1 MRYAAAIPACTL
13 LAGTAAGVCLRVPA
27 WVWCV
32 PLILGWLTLAAALHS
47 RRPGASCTALCAAII
62 GFLGAGA
69 SLGALDAARA
79 RRPTL
84 LSVLAAEGRDP
95 TTCGESAAGDRLAGL
110 DEPVR
115 ERGAAVGEDG
125 GAARVGDADATRDAP
140 RAIGLMRAEPRNAA
154 GGGTTEACTIVI
166 EVEGRLADDAAPGE
180 FGVAFTLAT
189 TRLLR
194 RGPPDEPF
202 LPVDGSIRVSVGGT
216 LAKEAMPAWRAGR
229 LVRAAIAVRAPRPY
243 RNFGLPDQR
252 DRLALS
258 GMTMFGAIKSAHL
271 VELLARG
278 NWWQERTADIRAW
291 VRHAVLRH
299 IGSTPAAAIVTAVL
313 IGDRAA
319 LAAEDERRLQQ
330 AGTYHVIAIS
340 GGNIAILTTTL
351 LALHRLLPLPPRVR
365 IGLTTLFICLYALV
379 IEASPSVT
387 RAVMAAVAYLGARAA
402 DHELRSL
409 NVLATVI
416 ALMLAISPLSIV
428 DTGFWLTSGATLG
441 ILCHAA
447 PLLERWRRP
456 RESSSAQP
464 TSARRHVVEGLLP
477 RVLQRLM
484 LATAALVVMTMAAE
498 VVLLPIAAMAFS
510 QVTFAGLFLN
520 LLAIPL
526 MSIVQLSGLA
536 MLAASAIAEA
546 CAAMSGSAFPLPILL
561 ADHAGALAR
570 TAASSLLRS
579 ADLVQLAPW
588 LSRRVAPPP
597 LWLLAAYFLC
607 WSGIWLAP
615 LAARARARMMA
626 TRPASDP
633 YLLHRTRVAMTIGW
647 AVSLCLIVWSPSLP
661 TLALP
666 GISALAMP
674 IAGVTACDPE
684 PIPREW
690 HGRPWLRLTMLDVG
704 QGSAALLETSSGHAL
719 LIDAAGTASSSF
731 DIGARVVSPAL
742 WALGLRRMTAL
753 AITHDDIDHVGGAGA
768 VLRDFA
774 PPIVLAAAPLSR
786 LAQASGIR
794 WRTLRAGESCT
805 LAGATIEVLN
815 PPALVTSSAAATS
828 CDSGWIS
835 SALPPGEPRSTVR
848 VRNDDSLVLAVRLG
862 DATILLPG
870 DIGPMVERRLA
881 PRLSTAPLL
890 ILAAPHHGSASS
902 STPAFLD
909 ALAPRAVLISA
920 GLGNRHGHPA
930 PAMLAR
936 CRARGIELFRTDLDG
951 AIQLVTDG
959 RTARLRTCTG
969 RAWRAVPHVVPRL

>member
-13 LAGTAAGVCLRVPA
+13 LAGTAAGVCLRVPV
-27 WVWCV
+27 WLWCV
-32 PLILGWLTLAAALHS
+32 PLILGWLTLAAALRS
-47 RRPGASCTALCAAII
+47 RRPGASRTALCAAII
-62 GFLGAGA
+62 GLFGAGA

-79 RRPTL
+79 RRPAL

-95 TTCGESAAGDRLAGL
+95 TTCGESA
-110 DEPVR
+110 
-115 ERGAAVGEDG
+115 GE
-125 GAARVGDADATRDAP
+125 AARVGDADVTRDAP
-140 RAIGLMRAEPRNAA
+140 PAAIGIMRAEPRNADR
-154 GGGTTEACTIVI
+154 GGTTEACTIVI
-166 EVEGRLADDAAPGE
+166 EVEGRLEDDAAPSE

-194 RGPPDEPF
+194 RRPPDEQV
-202 LPVDGSIRVSVGGT
+202 PVDGTIRVSVGGT

-243 RNFGLPDQR
+243 RNFSLPDQR

-258 GMTMFGAIKSAHL
+258 GMTMFGSIKSAHL
-271 VELLARG
+271 VELLAKG

-291 VRHAVLRH
+291 VRHAVHRH

-387 RAVMAAVAYLGARAA
+387 RAVLAAVAYLGARAA

-447 PLLERWRRP
+447 PLLERWRRS
-456 RESSSAQP
+456 RESSSAQ
-464 TSARRHVVEGLLP
+464 RMLP
-477 RVLQRLM
+477 RMLERLM
-484 LATAALVVMTMAAE
+484 LAAAALVVMTMAAE

-520 LLAIPL
+520 FLAIPL

-536 MLAASAIAEA
+536 MLAASAVAAA
-546 CAAMSGSAFPLPILL
+546 CAAMWGSAWPPLILL
-561 ADHAGALAR
+561 ADHTGALAR
-570 TAASSLLRS
+570 TAASALLRS

-597 LWLLAAYFLC
+597 LWLLVAYFLC

-615 LAARARARMMA
+615 LVARTRARMM
-626 TRPASDP
+626 TIRPASDP
-633 YLLHRTRVAMTIGW
+633 YRLHRTRVALTIGW
-647 AVSLCLIVWSPSLP
+647 TVCLYLIVWAPNLP
-661 TLALP
+661 ALTMP
-666 GISALAMP
+666 GIGALAMP

-684 PIPREW
+684 AIPREW

-774 PPIVLAAAPLSR
+774 PPVVLASAPLSR

-794 WRTLRAGESCT
+794 WRTLGAGESCT

-815 PPALVTSSAAATS
+815 PPALVPSSATAATS
-828 CDSGWIS
+828 CDSAWIS
-835 SALPPGEPRSTVR
+835 SALPPGAPRSTVR
-848 VRNDDSLVLAVRLG
+848 VRNDDSLVLAIRLG
-862 DATILLPG
+862 IVSILLPG
-870 DIGPMVERRLA
+870 DIGPIVERRLA

-936 CRARGIELFRTDLDG
+936 CRARGIALFRTDLDG
-951 AIQLVTDG
+951 AIQLITDG
-959 RTARLRTCTG
+959 RSARLRTCTG
-969 RAWRAVPHVVPRL
+969 RAWRAVPHPVPRL